1 MIGDIHFLSK
11 TIQCR
16 CNHKLNGHTHFMYFW
31 YALCFKW
38 PQIKWWPSG
47 HYHNSQYLMM
57 SSNYFSNLS
66 ISIHIILSHFVGA
79 HTFPGGLA
87 IVVRTYLRFITP
99 ARHDDVIK
107 WMTPLA
113 LCAGKSPVNSPQRG
127 QWHGDL
133 IFSLICAWASGWVN
147 NRDVGDLRRNRAHY
161 AVTVM
166 FLYNFFNHVIF
177 AICFAYA
184 YLSNKQ
190 C

>member
-1 MIGDIHFLSK
+1 MHSEAYAIEMIGDIHFLSK
-11 TIQCR
+11 TIQCI
-16 CNHKLNGHTHFMYFW
+16 CNHKLNGHTNFMYFW

-57 SSNYFSNLS
+57 SSNYLSNLS
-66 ISIHIILSHFVGA
+66 ISIRIILSHFVGA

-113 LCAGKSPVNSPQRG
+113 LCAGKSSVTGEFPSQRPVTRG
-127 QWHGDL
+127 FD
-133 IFSLICAWASGWVN
+133 FFF
-147 NRDVGDLRRNRAHY
+147 DLR
-161 AVTVM
+161 
-166 FLYNFFNHVIF
+166 L
-177 AICFAYA
+177 
-184 YLSNKQ
+184 NKRWSKQ
-190 C
+190 SRRRWFETQSRSLCRHGNVLV